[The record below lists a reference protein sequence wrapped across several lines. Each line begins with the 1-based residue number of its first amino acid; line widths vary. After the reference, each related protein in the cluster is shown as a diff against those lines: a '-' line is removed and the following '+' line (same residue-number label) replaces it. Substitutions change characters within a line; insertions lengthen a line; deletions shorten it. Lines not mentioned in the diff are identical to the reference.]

1 MLIWNVS
8 PYDFLLGMVKF
19 QFPYL
24 IILYSLAFSSPD
36 DHSESS
42 EGSLEYNYVK

>member
-8 PYDFLLGMVKF
+8 PYDFLRGTVKS

-24 IILYSLAFSSPD
+24 IILYSLAFPSPD
-36 DHSESS
+36 DQSESS
-42 EGSLEYNYVK
+42 EGSLEYSYLK